1 MTIVNTN
8 ARTLPVAK
16 LVRLSEPVKPVRPS
30 EAPLARS
37 SRTWPVH
44 PFALSDEQRNAKP
57 EEAG

>member
-1 MTIVNTN
+1 MNTN